1 MKFSIVI
8 PTYNHCDDLLKP
20 CIESIKKYT
29 DLSNVEIIIVANGCT
44 DNTKSYVSSLGYPFK
59 LVWSTDGLG
68 YTRATNLGIQAA
80 TGQYIILMNNDI
92 VLLEQPTNNWLE
104 LLETPFIKDPLTG
117 ITGPVKFHW
126 PVGKT
131 TRTAMAF
138 WLVMIPRSLFDQL
151 GVLDEIFSPG
161 MGEDGDFSIKAE
173 IAGYKLISV
182 PLDINGDF
190 DKGIENF
197 GFPVWHKGN
206 GTFADNIYLK
216 DDVIQR
222 NNKIL
227 EERYGELSKTI
238 DISIVVPTAH
248 NFSNALKP
256 CIEALLAYTD
266 LSNKEII
273 VIANGS
279 PPETRE
285 FLEAH
290 KDVLRYV
297 WFDDPQGYIRAVNSG
312 ISNSNGK
319 YVVLLDDDSIL
330 LDQPKDHWISLLQ
343 SPFIADPLVGATSP
357 FANYYEDMGLVLH
370 SGCTMYNTQLLR
382 HIGMFDETYNP
393 GYFSDSDVAMKVW
406 NAGYKCIEACEPGSP
421 IKDYNSNAGMF
432 IIYFPVCHIGH
443 VQTMDKNKDIKIV
456 EKNREILYNRY
467 RISNKNMNYES
478 NLGKWTW
485 YQGVTEK
492 FSYGD
497 EQTYRLGAQFLKGC
511 KTIEDWGCGTCYF
524 SNFLDSVTSYKGIDG
539 SHSKFVTEI
548 HDLVQ
553 YRPVI
558 KSDGIFMRHIL
569 ENNYQWREVLQ
580 NALDSF
586 KDKMVLVLFT
596 PINDT
601 ETKVIT
607 VNSELG
613 VPDIAFNINDILEFL
628 KPFKFKREEIRSDTQ
643 YGVEQIFYIERFPKI
658 SIVIPTYNHCD
669 DLLKPCIESIK
680 RYTNLSSVE
689 IIVVANG
696 CTDGTRDY
704 LNSLGEIVKLIWVD
718 EAIGFTCATNLG
730 IKAATSDYVLLLN
743 NDTEILQSPVHYW
756 LDTLYQPFKDDEKM
770 ALTGS
775 LELFDGD
782 IGKNFIVFC
791 CALIKREVFD
801 VIGLPDE
808 IFSPGYGEDIDF
820 TQKVEKNGYTWKCI
834 DTTTPNPE
842 LRMHIGTFPLWHK
855 GNQTFGEIPEYNNVI
870 VQRNRQILIDR
881 YIKNEI

>member
-68 YTRATNLGIQAA
+68 YTRATNLGIQVA

-173 IAGYKLISV
+173 IAGYKLTSV

-227 EERYGELSKTI
+227 EERYGELSKPI
-238 DISIVVPTAH
+238 D
-248 NFSNALKP
+248 
-256 CIEALLAYTD
+256 
-266 LSNKEII
+266 
-273 VIANGS
+273 
-279 PPETRE
+279 
-285 FLEAH
+285 
-290 KDVLRYV
+290 
-297 WFDDPQGYIRAVNSG
+297 
-312 ISNSNGK
+312 
-319 YVVLLDDDSIL
+319 
-330 LDQPKDHWISLLQ
+330 
-343 SPFIADPLVGATSP
+343 
-357 FANYYEDMGLVLH
+357 
-370 SGCTMYNTQLLR
+370 
-382 HIGMFDETYNP
+382 
-393 GYFSDSDVAMKVW
+393 
-406 NAGYKCIEACEPGSP
+406 
-421 IKDYNSNAGMF
+421 
-432 IIYFPVCHIGH
+432 
-443 VQTMDKNKDIKIV
+443 
-456 EKNREILYNRY
+456 
-467 RISNKNMNYES
+467 
-478 NLGKWTW
+478 
-485 YQGVTEK
+485 
-492 FSYGD
+492 
-497 EQTYRLGAQFLKGC
+497 
-511 KTIEDWGCGTCYF
+511 
-524 SNFLDSVTSYKGIDG
+524 
-539 SHSKFVTEI
+539 
-548 HDLVQ
+548 
-553 YRPVI
+553 
-558 KSDGIFMRHIL
+558 
-569 ENNYQWREVLQ
+569 
-580 NALDSF
+580 
-586 KDKMVLVLFT
+586 
-596 PINDT
+596 
-601 ETKVIT
+601 
-607 VNSELG
+607 
-613 VPDIAFNINDILEFL
+613 
-628 KPFKFKREEIRSDTQ
+628 
-643 YGVEQIFYIERFPKI
+643 I